1 MIYSTKNHFL
11 ESFNELHRAAAVLQ
25 VENCSS
31 NKSGP
36 LEDRAFFWAKEHGW
50 FLMNMAT
57 ILMRMFLT
65 VYALSSETNEYMSGY
80 TQGSLTFCV
89 SPLFPAWVHPQM
101 Y

>member
-1 MIYSTKNHFL
+1 M
-11 ESFNELHRAAAVLQ
+11 LQ
-25 VENCSS
+25 VENCSF

-36 LEDRAFFWAKEHGW
+36 LEDRAFFWAKEHLEHYTQTHSW
-50 FLMNMAT
+50 FLMNTAI

-65 VYALSSETNEYMSGY
+65 VYALSSETNEYTSGY

>member
-1 MIYSTKNHFL
+1 M
-11 ESFNELHRAAAVLQ
+11 LQ
-25 VENCSS
+25 VENCSL

-36 LEDRAFFWAKEHGW
+36 LEDRAFFWAKEHLEHYTQTHSW
-50 FLMNMAT
+50 FLMNTA
-57 ILMRMFLT
+57 IVLMRMFLT

-80 TQGSLTFCV
+80 TRGSLTFCV